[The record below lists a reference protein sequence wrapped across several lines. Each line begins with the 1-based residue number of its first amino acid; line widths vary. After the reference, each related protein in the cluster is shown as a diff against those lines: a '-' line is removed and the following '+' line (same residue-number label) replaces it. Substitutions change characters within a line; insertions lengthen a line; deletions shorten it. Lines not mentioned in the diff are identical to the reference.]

1 MELVPKNTSGWSLI
15 TYLSYPPGNSVNDF
29 IDEKLTTVQYSKFDN
44 VIYIIQTLNEHV
56 KIGNIHIKS
65 AFRFLPCY
73 PGDFDLLSF
82 KLETCIILTNLW
94 PWDVRYHVPSLKI
107 FLHFCNG
114 CSGNTYIEK
123 FR

>member
-1 MELVPKNTSGWSLI
+1 MTFQVPSNFKFEMGLVPKNTSGWNLK

-65 AFRFLPCY
+65 AFRC
-73 PGDFDLLSF
+73 
-82 KLETCIILTNLW
+82 
-94 PWDVRYHVPSLKI
+94 
-107 FLHFCNG
+107 
-114 CSGNTYIEK
+114 
-123 FR
+123 

>member
-29 IDEKLTTVQYSKFDN
+29 IDEKLTTVQYYKFEN

-73 PGDFDLLSF
+73 PGIP
-82 KLETCIILTNLW
+82 ETLIYFVLN
-94 PWDVRYHVPSLKI
+94 
-107 FLHFCNG
+107 
-114 CSGNTYIEK
+114 
-123 FR
+123 

>member
-73 PGDFDLLSF
+73 PGDFDLLGF
-82 KLETCIILTNLW
+82 KLETCIIWTNVC
-94 PWDVRYHVPSLKI
+94 PWDVRYHVPRLNI
-107 FLHFCNG
+107 FLHLCNG
-114 CSGNTYIEK
+114 SSGNTYIEK
-123 FR
+123 IR